1 MAFALSTLL
10 LIALLLRRRR
20 RDGRLPPL
28 LPLVAFLTSVWLWTA
43 FSRLDPLLV
52 YAIPA
57 LHSIQ
62 YLYFVG
68 LLHRNQARSSA
79 GAPAFASV
87 GRSLF
92 GLAVAAVALGWL
104 ILRGLP
110 GWLDGMLV
118 LHDPF
123 DLLGETPYFAAFG
136 AFVNIHHYFMDAVIW
151 RSENPEA
158 RHLLA

>member
-1 MAFALSTLL
+1 MHCCCTNVAATV
-10 LIALLLRRRR
+10 AC
-20 RDGRLPPL
+20 PPL

-68 LLHRNQARSSA
+68 LLRRNQARSSA

-110 GWLDGMLV
+110 GWLDGMLR
-118 LHDPF
+118 LIGKHDRIRTAP
-123 DLLGETPYFAAFG
+123 L
-136 AFVNIHHYFMDAVIW
+136 
-151 RSENPEA
+151 
-158 RHLLA
+158 